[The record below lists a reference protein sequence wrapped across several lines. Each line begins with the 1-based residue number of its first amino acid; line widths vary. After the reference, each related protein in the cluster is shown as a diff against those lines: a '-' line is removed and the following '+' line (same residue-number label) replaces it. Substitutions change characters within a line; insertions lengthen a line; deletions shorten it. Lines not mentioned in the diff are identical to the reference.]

1 MHEEEAMEERV
12 TAADLM
18 TIDPVTVTPE
28 ANIAEVWD
36 LMRERD
42 IRHVPVVQGGTLV
55 GMLSDRDLTRLDLS
69 RILTAQGADAL
80 RHELATPIVKVMSA
94 DVIVVGPET
103 ELSDVVELLIE
114 HKVGALP
121 VVEPDTREVVGIVSY
136 IDVLRELY
144 ERLEEE

>member
-1 MHEEEAMEERV
+1 MERV

-18 TIDPVTVTPE
+18 TLDPVTVAPE
-28 ANIAEVWD
+28 TSISDVWD

-55 GMLSDRDLTRLDLS
+55 GMLSDRDLTHLDLA

-80 RHELATPIVKVMSA
+80 RDELATPVVKVMSA

-114 HKVGALP
+114 HKIGALP
-121 VVEPDTREVVGIVSY
+121 VVESDTREVVGIVSY

-144 ERLEEE
+144 ERLGEE